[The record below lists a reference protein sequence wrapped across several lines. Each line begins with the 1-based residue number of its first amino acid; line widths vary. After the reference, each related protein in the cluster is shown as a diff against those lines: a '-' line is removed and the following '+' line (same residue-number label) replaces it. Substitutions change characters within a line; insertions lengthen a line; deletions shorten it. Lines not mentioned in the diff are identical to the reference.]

1 MQNKALVIGMDSRIR
16 VRPIDNL
23 IKMQLITL
31 AITVLI
37 VLWWQGINASLA
49 CFYGGGIAVVNTLL
63 QRWHLI
69 STAKEAK
76 SDAGKNLGRAYRC
89 VAERWLVTIVM
100 FAIGFWVFIPDE
112 MILAGFIEMQA
123 VVLFGN
129 YNRA

>member
-1 MQNKALVIGMDSRIR
+1 
-16 VRPIDNL
+16 
-23 IKMQLITL
+23 MQLATL

-37 VLWWQGINASLA
+37 ALWWQGFNASIA

-69 STAKEAK
+69 GSATQAK
-76 SDAGKNLGRAYRC
+76 SDAGMNLGRAYRC

-100 FAIGFWVFIPDE
+100 FAIGFLVFIPDK
-112 MILAGFIEMQA
+112 MILAGFVAMQA

>member
-1 MQNKALVIGMDSRIR
+1 MDSRIR
-16 VRPIDNL
+16 VRPINHL
-23 IKMQLITL
+23 IMMQLVTL

-37 VLWWQGINASLA
+37 ALWWQGINASVA
-49 CFYGGGIAVVNTLL
+49 CFYGGSIAVANTLL

-69 STAKEAK
+69 GSAKQAK
-76 SDAGKNLGRAYRC
+76 SDAGMNLGRAYRC

-100 FAIGFWVFIPDE
+100 FAIGFWVFIPDQ
-112 MILAGFIEMQA
+112 MILAGFIAMQA